1 MFECVRSCVCLSSC
15 VREFVCLSVCVCV
28 RVCVCV
34 CVCVFL
40 CVELEEHL
48 YMRSGVC
55 EISSVC
61 LEVNASHSVHI
72 PIQFR

>member
-1 MFECVRSCVCLSSC
+1 MSL
-15 VREFVCLSVCVCV
+15 CVCV
-28 RVCVCV
+28 FVFVCV

-61 LEVNASHSVHI
+61 LEVNRGFSDQYSS
-72 PIQFR
+72 

>member
-1 MFECVRSCVCLSSC
+1 MCLSL
-15 VREFVCLSVCVCV
+15 F
-28 RVCVCV
+28 VCV

-55 EISSVC
+55 EISSV
-61 LEVNASHSVHI
+61 
-72 PIQFR
+72 FRGKSGLF